1 MLGNNWGGACMSYI
15 KNIMQEEHQRL
26 QALCQKYIEKIDS
39 LPKGAVSIKKRNK
52 GEYLYLARRR
62 DGKVKFDY
70 IGSVA
75 SENAR
80 KILEQVK
87 FRKDY
92 EGKLKQVKGDL
103 REIEKVIRG
112 RKI

>member
-1 MLGNNWGGACMSYI
+1 MSYI

-26 QALCQKYIEKIDS
+26 QALYQKYIDKIDS
-39 LPKGAVSIKKRNK
+39 LPKGTVSIKKRNK
-52 GEYLYLARRR
+52 SEYLYLASRR
-62 DGKVKFDY
+62 GAKVKFDY

-80 KILEQVK
+80 KILEKVK

-92 EGKLKQVKGDL
+92 ELKLKQVKGNL
-103 REIEKVIRG
+103 REIEKVLHG

>member
-1 MLGNNWGGACMSYI
+1 MLGIKGVCMSYI

-26 QALCQKYIEKIDS
+26 QALYQKYIDKIDS
-39 LPKGAVSIKKRNK
+39 LPKGTVSIKKRNK
-52 GEYLYLARRR
+52 RKYLYLASRRN
-62 DGKVKFDY
+62 GKVKFDY

-80 KILEQVK
+80 KVLEQVK

-92 EGKLKQVKGDL
+92 ERKLKQVKDDL
-103 REIEKVIRG
+103 REIERVLQGI
-112 RKI
+112 KI

>member
-1 MLGNNWGGACMSYI
+1 MLGNVEDPMSYI

-26 QALCQKYIEKIDS
+26 QALYRKYIDKIDS
-39 LPKGAVSIKKRNK
+39 LPKGTVSIKKRNK
-52 GEYLYLARRR
+52 RQYLYLASRRN
-62 DGKVKFDY
+62 GKVKFDY

-80 KILEQVK
+80 KTLEQVK
-87 FRKDY
+87 SRKDY
-92 EGKLKQVKGDL
+92 ELKLKQVKGDL
-103 REIEKVIRG
+103 QEIERVIRG

>member
-1 MLGNNWGGACMSYI
+1 MSYI
-15 KNIMQEEHQRL
+15 KNIMQDEHQRL
-26 QALCQKYIEKIDS
+26 QGLSKKYSNKIAS

-52 GEYLYLARRR
+52 SEYLYLANRRG
-62 DGKVKFDY
+62 GKVKFDY
-70 IGSVA
+70 IGSVG

-80 KILEQVK
+80 KVLEQVK

-92 EGKLKQVKGDL
+92 ELKLKQVKVDL
-103 REIEKVIRG
+103 RQIEKVIRG

>member
-1 MLGNNWGGACMSYI
+1 MLGNKVGCMSYL

-26 QALCQKYIEKIDS
+26 QALYRKYMDKIDS
-39 LPKGAVSIKKRNK
+39 LPKGTVSIKKRNK
-52 GEYLYLARRR
+52 NEYLYLASRR

-70 IGSVA
+70 IGSVG

-80 KILEQVK
+80 KTLEQVK

-92 EGKLKQVKGDL
+92 EHKLKQVKDDL
-103 REIEKVIRG
+103 KQIEKAVHG

>member
-1 MLGNNWGGACMSYI
+1 MSYI

-26 QALCQKYIEKIDS
+26 QALYQKYSDKIDA

-52 GEYLYLARRR
+52 GEYLYLVSRRN
-62 DGKVKFDY
+62 GKVKFDY
-70 IGSVA
+70 IGSIS

-87 FRKDY
+87 FRKEY
-92 EGKLKQVKGDL
+92 ELKRKQVKDDL
-103 REIEKVIRG
+103 GQIEKVIRG

>member
-1 MLGNNWGGACMSYI
+1 MSYI
-15 KNIMQEEHQRL
+15 KNIMQEEHRRL
-26 QALCQKYIEKIDS
+26 QALYQKYSDKIDE
-39 LPKGAVSIKKRNK
+39 LPKGTVSIKIRNK
-52 GEYLYLARRR
+52 NEYLYLASRRN
-62 DGKVKFDY
+62 GKVRFDY

-92 EGKLKQVKGDL
+92 ELKLKQVKGDL
-103 REIEKVIRG
+103 RQIEKVIRG

>member
-1 MLGNNWGGACMSYI
+1 MSYI

-26 QALCQKYIEKIDS
+26 QALYQKYIDKIDS
-39 LPKGAVSIKKRNK
+39 LPKGTVSIKKRNK
-52 GEYLYLARRR
+52 NQYLYLASRR
-62 DGKVKFDY
+62 GAKVKFDY
-70 IGSVA
+70 IGSVG

-80 KILEQVK
+80 KVLEQVK

-92 EGKLKQVKGDL
+92 ELKLKKVKGDL
-103 REIEKVIRG
+103 REIERVLRG

>member
-1 MLGNNWGGACMSYI
+1 
-15 KNIMQEEHQRL
+15 MQEEHRRL
-26 QALCQKYIEKIDS
+26 QALYQKYSDKIDT
-39 LPKGAVSIKKRNK
+39 LPRGTVSIKKRNK
-52 GEYLYLARRR
+52 SNYLYLASRRN
-62 DGKVKFDY
+62 GKVKFDY

-80 KILEQVK
+80 KTIEQVK

-92 EGKLKQVKGDL
+92 ERKLKQVKDNL
-103 REIEKVIRG
+103 EEIEKVIRG

>member
-1 MLGNNWGGACMSYI
+1 
-15 KNIMQEEHQRL
+15 MQEEHQRL
-26 QALCQKYIEKIDS
+26 QALYQKYMDKIDL
-39 LPKGAVSIKKRNK
+39 LPKGSVSVKKRNK

-70 IGSVA
+70 ICSVD

-80 KILEQVK
+80 KVLEQVR

-92 EGKLKQVKGDL
+92 ELKLKQVKDNL
-103 REIEKVIRG
+103 RQIEKVIRG

>member
-1 MLGNNWGGACMSYI
+1 MSYI

-26 QALCQKYIEKIDS
+26 QALYKIYIHKIEL

-52 GEYLYLARRR
+52 REYLYLANRR

-70 IGSVA
+70 IGSVV
-75 SENAR
+75 SEKAR
-80 KILEQVK
+80 KIQEQVR

-92 EGKLKQVKGDL
+92 EQKLKQVKSDL
-103 REIEKVIRG
+103 RKIEKAIHG

>member
-1 MLGNNWGGACMSYI
+1 MLGNIEVRMSYI

-26 QALCQKYIEKIDS
+26 QALYRKYSDQIDA

-52 GEYLYLARRR
+52 REYLYLASRRN
-62 DGKVKFDY
+62 GKVKFDY

-80 KILEQVK
+80 KVLEQVK

-92 EGKLKQVKGDL
+92 ELKLKQVKDDL

>member
-1 MLGNNWGGACMSYI
+1 MSYI

-26 QALCQKYIEKIDS
+26 QALYRKYMDKIDS
-39 LPKGAVSIKKRNK
+39 LPKGTLSIKKRNK
-52 GEYLYLARRR
+52 NKYLYLASRR

-70 IGSVA
+70 IGSVG

-92 EGKLKQVKGDL
+92 EHKLKQVKADL
-103 REIEKVIRG
+103 RRIDKVIHG

>member
-1 MLGNNWGGACMSYI
+1 
-15 KNIMQEEHQRL
+15 MQDEYQRL
-26 QALCQKYIEKIDS
+26 QALHRKYMEKIDS
-39 LPKGAVSIKKRNK
+39 LPKGAISIKKRNK
-52 GEYLYLARRR
+52 REYLYLAHRC

-75 SENAR
+75 SDNAV

-87 FRKDY
+87 SRKDY
-92 EGKLKQVKGDL
+92 ELKLKQVKGDL
-103 REIEKVIRG
+103 REIERVLHG

>member
-1 MLGNNWGGACMSYI
+1 MSYI

-26 QALCQKYIEKIDS
+26 QALYQKYMDEIDA
-39 LPKGAVSIKKRNK
+39 LPKGSVSIKKRNK
-52 GEYLYLARRR
+52 NEYLYLANRRN
-62 DGKVKFDY
+62 GKVKFDY
-70 IGSVA
+70 IGAVA

-92 EGKLKQVKGDL
+92 ELKLKQVKGDL
-103 REIEKVIRG
+103 NEIERVLRG
-112 RKI
+112 RKL